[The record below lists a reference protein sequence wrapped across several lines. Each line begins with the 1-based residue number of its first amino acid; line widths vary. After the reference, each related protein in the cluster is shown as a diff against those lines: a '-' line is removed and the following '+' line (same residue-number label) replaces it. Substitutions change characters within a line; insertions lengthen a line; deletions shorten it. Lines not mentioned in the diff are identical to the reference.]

1 MTYVLGPENNLS
13 CGGGSTV
20 SIPVSVVEVSCSPP
34 VTAESVAATDTAHT
48 VTPSSGSVLVSVN
61 TRLLGVELTKKTGG
75 SLIMHLIKLFYLIAI
90 Y

>member
-1 MTYVLGPENNLS
+1 MLGPENNLS

-48 VTPSSGSVLVSVN
+48 VTPSSGSVLVS
-61 TRLLGVELTKKTGG
+61 GVELTKKTGG
-75 SLIMHLIKLFYLIAI
+75 SLIMHLIKLFYLIAV